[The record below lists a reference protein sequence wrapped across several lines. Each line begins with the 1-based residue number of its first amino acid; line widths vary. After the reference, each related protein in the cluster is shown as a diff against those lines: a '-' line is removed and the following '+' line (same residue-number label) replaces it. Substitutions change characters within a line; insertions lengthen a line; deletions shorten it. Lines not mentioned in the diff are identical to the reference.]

1 LKETIIEE
9 RRGQKDYRI
18 KRRSQ
23 AETATRRRG
32 KAWLGGVAKEE
43 CVDNRGA
50 RLVMKNEDDKEIYSR
65 NEV

>member
-9 RRGQKDYRI
+9 RRGQKDYRV
-18 KRRSQ
+18 KRRSR
-23 AETATRRRG
+23 AETATKRRG
-32 KAWLGGVAKEE
+32 KAWLRGGAKEE
-43 CVDNRGA
+43 WVNNRGA